1 MKRRLM
7 KKDVN
12 RSASGNIAMF
22 ALLVIFGVFFL
33 FPIVYAVNSAFK
45 PMTEILIFP
54 PRLFVRN
61 PTAHNFIWLQHMT
74 ASFWVPL
81 SRYLFNSFFV
91 TIIGTA
97 GHLFIASMAA
107 YPFAKH
113 DFPGKKIMRSLII
126 LSLLF
131 TASVTFLPQY
141 IVIAQ
146 LGFVNTYG
154 AVIMPALQ
162 TSLGLYLMIN
172 FMVTLPDEMI
182 ESARIDGA
190 GEFRIYLNIIMPNV
204 KPAWLTLLIFAFQGL
219 WNTTGGSLIFK
230 EEFKMLPAILTQITA
245 GGVERTG
252 VASAAA
258 LILMIP
264 PIMIFVFSQN
274 KVIET
279 MSTSGLK

>member
-1 MKRRLM
+1 MRARII

-12 RSASGNIAMF
+12 RSVGGNIAMF
-22 ALLVIFGVFFL
+22 VLLTLFGLFFM
-33 FPIVYAVNSAFK
+33 FPIVYAVNTAFK
-45 PMTEILIFP
+45 PMTEIFIFP
-54 PRLFVRN
+54 PRLFVRQ
-61 PTAHNFIWLQHMT
+61 PTANNFIELQQMT

-91 TIIGTA
+91 SIVGTA
-97 GHLFIASMAA
+97 GHLFFASMAA

-113 DFPGKKIMRSLII
+113 DFPGRNVMRSLIV

-141 IVIAQ
+141 IVLSQ
-146 LGFVNTYG
+146 LGLVNTYG

-172 FMVTLPDEMI
+172 FVVTLPDEMI
-182 ESARIDGA
+182 ESARMDGA
-190 GEFRIYLNIIMPNV
+190 GEFRIYRSVIMPNV
-204 KPAWLTLLIFAFQGL
+204 KPAWLTLMIFAFQGL
-219 WNTTGGSLIFK
+219 WNSTGGSLIYR
-230 EEFKMLPAILTQITA
+230 EEIKMLPAILTQIAA
-245 GGVERTG
+245 GGIARTG
-252 VASAAA
+252 VSSAAA

-264 PIMIFVFSQN
+264 PILIFIFSQN
-274 KVIET
+274 RVIET